1 MLKHHLFE
9 YKENFKLESGES
21 LPGFNLAYT
30 TYGTLNQQKDNIIWV
45 CHALTA
51 NSDFTEWWPGLFGKE
66 KLYDPDKHFVI
77 CANMLGGCYG
87 STGPLSVNPKTG
99 SPFFHSFPD
108 LTNRDIVNAF
118 ELLRQHLDFDKVHT
132 IIGGS
137 LGGQHVLEWVIKKP
151 GTFENMVVI
160 ASNAK
165 HSPWGIAFNESQ
177 RQAIAMDLT
186 WKLSTEKAGMNGM
199 KVARSIALLSY
210 RHYAT
215 YLATQE
221 EDNDEI
227 KDNFK
232 ASSYQVY
239 QGNKLAKRFNAFSY
253 WTLSKAMD
261 SHNLGRGRGGI
272 LKTLKSIKVRS
283 LFVSIATDQLFPV
296 NEQKFL
302 SDHVAGAAFEIIDS
316 SYGHDGFLIEARQLT
331 SAVAN
336 FYKENKLNPEIV

>member
-9 YKENFKLESGES
+9 YKENFKLESGEH
-21 LPGFNLAYT
+21 LPGFNLSYT
-30 TYGTLNQQKDNIIWV
+30 TYGTLNQRRDNIIWV

-51 NSDFTEWWPGLFGKE
+51 NSDFTEWWPGLFGKG
-66 KLYDPDKHFVI
+66 KLYDPDKYFVV

-87 STGPLSVNPKTG
+87 STGPLSINPKTG
-99 SPFFHSFPD
+99 LPFFHDFPD
-108 LTNRDIVNAF
+108 LTNRDIVDAF
-118 ELLRQHLDFDKVHT
+118 ELLRQGLGIEKVHT

-137 LGGQHVLEWVIKKP
+137 LGGQHVLEWVIQKP
-151 GTFENMVVI
+151 GIFNNMVVI

-186 WKLSTEKAGMNGM
+186 WKLNTEKAGMNGM

-221 EDNDEI
+221 EEDDDV

-239 QGNKLAKRFNAFSY
+239 QGDKLAKRFNAFSY

-272 LKTLKSIKVRS
+272 VKALQGIKVRS
-283 LFVSIATDQLFPV
+283 LFISIATDQLFPV

-302 SDHVAGAAFEIIDS
+302 ADRVNDSTFEIIDS
-316 SYGHDGFLIEARQLT
+316 SYGHDGFLIEAKQLT
-331 SAVAN
+331 GAVAN
-336 FYKENKLNPEIV
+336 FYQQNKLNPEIA